1 METGSTTAGTPEW
14 QRYGCSYGVQGGAK
28 KAAPRASAGGT
39 GNEGS
44 VTGVVMAR
52 RAGQRRQRY
61 GQVPAPQG
69 SLRFGAREAYGC
81 AERAACALAR
91 AASSSTSTMYSP
103 LMNRLSGAG
112 HGRARFKIYSRRFGL
127 AATASPSPASASR
140 KSA

>member
-1 METGSTTAGTPEW
+1 MEK
-14 QRYGCSYGVQGGAK
+14 RYGNGEHNRRHARV
-28 KAAPRASAGGT
+28 AAPQASVGAT

-44 VTGVVMAR
+44 VTGVVMAC
-52 RAGQRRQRY
+52 RAGKE
-61 GQVPAPQG
+61 GSVTDVVMAPQG

>member
-1 METGSTTAGTPEW
+1 METESTTAGAPEW
-14 QRYGCSYGVQGGAK
+14 LRH
-28 KAAPRASAGGT
+28 R
-39 GNEGS
+39 
-44 VTGVVMAR
+44 
-52 RAGQRRQRY
+52 
-61 GQVPAPQG
+61 QVPAAQG
-69 SLRFGAREAYGC
+69 SLHFGAREAYGC